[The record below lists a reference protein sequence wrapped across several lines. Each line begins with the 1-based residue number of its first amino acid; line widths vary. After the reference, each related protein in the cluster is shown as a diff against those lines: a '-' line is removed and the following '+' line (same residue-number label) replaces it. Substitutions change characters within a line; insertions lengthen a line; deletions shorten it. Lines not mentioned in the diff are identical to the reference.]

1 MKKAGEKK
9 KPTESKRD
17 ASLKKDVKT
26 SQVKIMLKRSLIG
39 STKQQKSAVYSLG
52 LKKIGQ
58 SVEVNLNPVIE
69 GQINKVKH
77 LISLEGNKV
86 EGK

>member
-1 MKKAGEKK
+1 MTKV
-9 KPTESKRD
+9 RIV
-17 ASLKKDVKT
+17 LKK
-26 SQVKIMLKRSLIG
+26 SLIG

-69 GQINKVKH
+69 GQINKVRH